1 MRVCSVNGCDRI
13 DIAARGLCKKH
24 YQRFMH
30 HGTTDPLENHDGLR
44 TKYPDEYRSWY
55 AMIRRCTKPNQE
67 SYKEYAEKGVTICNE
82 WLGGYGFKTFL
93 KDMGEKPVHGNTKGG
108 MPLYTLDRIDP
119 TKGYYKE
126 NCRWAN
132 WLEQAGNRRNNHG
145 KRGVK
150 LHKQS
155 GLWHADYTI
164 NGKRV
169 TKYFK
174 TEEGALEQ
182 RKKWEEKYPYE

>member
-1 MRVCSVNGCDRI
+1 MTCSVNGCDRI

-24 YQRFMH
+24 YQRFMR
-30 HGTTDPLENHDGLR
+30 HGSIDPLENHDGLR

-55 AMIRRCTKPNQE
+55 AMVRRCTKPNQP
-67 SYKEYAEKGVTICNE
+67 SYKEYAENGVTVCEE
-82 WLGGYGFKTFL
+82 WLGTYGFKTFL
-93 KDMGEKPVHGNTKGG
+93 KDMGEKPIHGSTKGG

-119 TKGYYKE
+119 AKGYHKE

-132 WLEQAGNRRNNHG
+132 WLEQASNRRNNHDE
-145 KRGVK
+145 RGVK
-150 LHKQS
+150 FHKQS
-155 GLWHADYTI
+155 GLWYASYTI

-174 TEEGALEQ
+174 TKEVALEQ
-182 RKKWEEKYPYE
+182 RKKWEEKYPYN